1 MIRFNSS
8 HHYSAEH
15 AREWLQRMHSEPG
28 HNDTWGLFWRAHP
41 AAGDVFTPDLLPDA
55 HLAMLQTPELVG
67 GRVRGWKV

>member
-1 MIRFNSS
+1 
-8 HHYSAEH
+8 
-15 AREWLQRMHSEPG
+15 MHSEPG